1 MPNIGVQ
8 HPEGLLCVR
17 TRVGTQTL
25 LMLAP
30 CCTAC
35 CWALDLSLGCRQD
48 QNGVKMSRAHREE
61 GSKVMRVRAR
71 AGACHVASRYVPTPA
86 SPPGAGTP
94 GAGVEPGAVSA
105 GRFEC
110 NSSLC
115 RRECPGGKATRISA
129 GRHLSPS
136 SQGLWAS
143 PAGSS
148 SVPALPGSVRSVLG
162 SGPLGRRTQQQSWLI

>member
-1 MPNIGVQ
+1 MCENQGGDADCPGAGPTMHCLLLGAGSESGLQ
-8 HPEGLLCVR
+8 AGPERGE
-17 TRVGTQTL
+17 
-25 LMLAP
+25 
-30 CCTAC
+30 
-35 CWALDLSLGCRQD
+35 
-48 QNGVKMSRAHREE
+48 MSRAHGEE
-61 GSKVMRVRAR
+61 GSKVVRVRAR

-94 GAGVEPGAVSA
+94 GAGVEPRAVSA

-115 RRECPGGKATRISA
+115 RRERPGGKANRISA

-162 SGPLGRRTQQQSWLI
+162 SGPLGRRPQQQSWLI